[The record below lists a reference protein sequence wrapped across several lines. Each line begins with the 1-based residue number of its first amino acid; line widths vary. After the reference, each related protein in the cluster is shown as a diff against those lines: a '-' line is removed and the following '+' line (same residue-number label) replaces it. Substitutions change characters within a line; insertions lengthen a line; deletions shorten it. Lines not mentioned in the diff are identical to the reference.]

1 MTDTVVNLPAPVP
14 QKREIQNVIDPVPIL
29 DTARFEHMQRI
40 ANIMARSS
48 MIPETLRTTGTKNNK
63 TDLPFEQ
70 VLSNCF
76 LVVNQAARWGMD
88 PFAVI
93 SCCSVVHGRLAYEG
107 KLVAA
112 VLEAKLGVAL
122 RYVWDDQPGENL
134 GIAVSGQ
141 LPDGRVETITG
152 TVKDWKTNG
161 DGSPWKPSTYRKM
174 LAYRGAREW
183 ARLHAPAVML
193 GVYSGDELEDL
204 AEDARARRS
213 MPVASLSQRLAAAQQ
228 PTGDGFSS
236 EHVARELGNNN
247 NGGASQQTEPREQ
260 VSQVAVAT
268 TTPVEAAQVD
278 QAGEMPATDSNS
290 SRSTSASPVDAE
302 TDTPATDHPPQLNS
316 VAGNQSQAKA
326 TEGSAGMAVVTGHVR
341 RSTAGTG
348 LQVGEAVAV
357 QPATSEIMDVT
368 AGETAPN
375 SDASSQLVPD
385 WQSIYLKA
393 MERVTERPRS
403 LPNRHN
409 EALQLIGGKANAEE
423 QEWMKAA
430 YKLRSRVLGGEI
442 TKADYDASI
451 REMVDG

>member
-1 MTDTVVNLPAPVP
+1 VTDTVVNLPAPAP

-63 TDLPFEQ
+63 VELPFEQ

-76 LVVNQAARWGMD
+76 LVANQAARWGMD

-122 RYVWDDQPGENL
+122 RYAWDDQPGENL

-228 PTGDGFSS
+228 TTGDGFST
-236 EHVARELGNNN
+236 EHVARELSHSDGDARHSKPPLDVNPSDDTTVNEN
-247 NGGASQQTEPREQ
+247 ANSQPGGGHEVTATAEAPGQT
-260 VSQVAVAT
+260 SS
-268 TTPVEAAQVD
+268 
-278 QAGEMPATDSNS
+278 ATDSNS
-290 SRSTSASPVDAE
+290 SQPIDSSPIEAE
-302 TDTPATDHPPQLNS
+302 TDKPASELQPPESQDAGDNS
-316 VAGNQSQAKA
+316 EQP
-326 TEGSAGMAVVTGHVR
+326 
-341 RSTAGTG
+341 
-348 LQVGEAVAV
+348 EASVL
-357 QPATSEIMDVT
+357 S
-368 AGETAPN
+368 
-375 SDASSQLVPD
+375 PD
-385 WQSIYLKA
+385 WQTVYLTA
-393 MERVTERPRS
+393 MQRVDAKPRS
-403 LPNRHN
+403 LLNRHN
-409 EALQLIGGKANAEE
+409 EALQMLGGKANAEE
-423 QEWMKAA
+423 QAWMKAV
-430 YKLRSRVLGGEI
+430 YNLRKRLLTSEI
-442 TKADYDASI
+442 TKDDYDASI

>member
-1 MTDTVVNLPAPVP
+1 MTDTVVNLPAPTP

-40 ANIMARSS
+40 ASIMARSS
-48 MIPETLRTTGTKNNK
+48 MIPETLRTTGPKNNK
-63 TDLPFEQ
+63 VDLPFEQ

-122 RYVWDDQPGENL
+122 RYVWDDQPGESL

-193 GVYSGDELEDL
+193 GVYSNDELEEL
-204 AEDARARRS
+204 AEDARARRAA
-213 MPVASLSQRLAAAQQ
+213 PVSLAQRLAASNHQ
-228 PTGDGFSS
+228 TGDGFSQS
-236 EHVARELGNNN
+236 HVLQEIGGDTQGEDAVTQPNNSAN
-247 NGGASQQTEPREQ
+247 TGGGHEVTAMAEAPDQT
-260 VSQVAVAT
+260 SSAT
-268 TTPVEAAQVD
+268 N
-278 QAGEMPATDSNS
+278 SNS
-290 SRSTSASPVDAE
+290 SQHNQPSPAVAE
-302 TDTPATDHPPQLNS
+302 TDTPASDPLAPNPAD
-316 VAGNQSQAKA
+316 AGNQSESS
-326 TEGSAGMAVVTGHVR
+326 EGSPAPDDGVQADAELDKPGVGLPAGWQKIYAEAMTRVSDKPKSLATR
-341 RSTAGTG
+341 R
-348 LQVGEAVAV
+348 
-357 QPATSEIMDVT
+357 
-368 AGETAPN
+368 
-375 SDASSQLVPD
+375 
-385 WQSIYLKA
+385 
-393 MERVTERPRS
+393 
-403 LPNRHN
+403 N
-409 EALQLIGGKANAEE
+409 EALKHIGGEPSEDDKAEMRAMEDLVIRRNNGELTPDAF
-423 QEWMKAA
+423 KAA
-430 YKLRSRVLGGEI
+430 LREIVPDGGE
-442 TKADYDASI
+442 A
-451 REMVDG
+451 

>member
-1 MTDTVVNLPAPVP
+1 MTDTVVNLPTPTP

-48 MIPETLRTTGTKNNK
+48 MIPETLRTSGNKNNK
-63 TDLPFEQ
+63 VDLPFEQ

-76 LVVNQAARWGMD
+76 LVVNQATRWGMD

-152 TVKDWKTNG
+152 TVKDWKTSG
-161 DGSPWKPSTYRKM
+161 DGSPWKPSTFRKM

-213 MPVASLSQRLAAAQQ
+213 VPVASLSQRLAAAQ
-228 PTGDGFSS
+228 PTATDGFSTEHIAKELS
-236 EHVARELGNNN
+236 ED
-247 NGGASQQTEPREQ
+247 NGGASQQTEHREQ
-260 VSQVAVAT
+260 ESNADTV

-278 QAGEMPATDSNS
+278 PAGETPAPTNSDS
-290 SRSTSASPVDAE
+290 SRAPSPAE
-302 TDTPATDHPPQLNS
+302 TDTPATIPSPGVS
-316 VAGNQSQAKA
+316 VAGNPSSLPEGWHSIYAETMTRVSEKPKSLATRRTEALKA
-326 TEGSAGMAVVTGHVR
+326 IGGTPSDSDRSEMEAIEGLVKRRNAGELKPDEFKAQLR
-341 RSTAGTG
+341 
-348 LQVGEAVAV
+348 
-357 QPATSEIMDVT
+357 EIMP
-368 AGETAPN
+368 AGVGA
-375 SDASSQLVPD
+375 
-385 WQSIYLKA
+385 
-393 MERVTERPRS
+393 
-403 LPNRHN
+403 
-409 EALQLIGGKANAEE
+409 
-423 QEWMKAA
+423 
-430 YKLRSRVLGGEI
+430 
-442 TKADYDASI
+442 
-451 REMVDG
+451 